1 MLDLLWLAATPTP
14 SMTVNPDD
22 VTPGVIGFAAIGVAA
37 VLVIFLAI
45 DMLRRIR
52 RAQYRVD
59 VNEQLDA
66 EERAAAEGHEP
77 GDGTSRED
85 RAKD

>member
-22 VTPGVIGFAAIGVAA
+22 VTPGVIGFAAIGVAT

-66 EERAAAEGHEP
+66 EERAAAEGDEP
-77 GDGTSRED
+77 RDGSSRGD
-85 RAKD
+85 RATD

>member
-22 VTPGVIGFAAIGVAA
+22 VTPGVIGFAAIGIATI
-37 VLVIFLAI
+37 LVIFLAV

-66 EERAAAEGHEP
+66 EERAAAGTDEP
-77 GDGTSRED
+77 GDATSPED
-85 RAKD
+85 RARD

>member
-22 VTPGVIGFAAIGVAA
+22 VTPGVIGFAAIGIAT

-66 EERAAAEGHEP
+66 EERAAAEGDEP
-77 GDGTSRED
+77 GEATSRGD

>member
-37 VLVIFLAI
+37 VRVIFLAI

-66 EERAAAEGHEP
+66 EERAAAEGDEP